1 MKIYLV
7 ILIFVILIF
16 GLYYLV
22 KSLVIVGLF
31 TVIGLGLY
39 FWVSKKIKK
48 LNE

>member
-22 KSLVIVGLF
+22 KSLVIVGLL